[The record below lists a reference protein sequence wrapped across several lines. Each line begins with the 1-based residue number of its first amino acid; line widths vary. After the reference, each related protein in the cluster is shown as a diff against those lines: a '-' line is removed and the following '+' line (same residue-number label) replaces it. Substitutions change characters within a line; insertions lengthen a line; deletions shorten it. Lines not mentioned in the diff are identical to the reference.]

1 MAIVI
6 VHRKPSVAEFESVVA
21 SVGFRAHDH
30 GAVEVALANTLFCV
44 CAIEEQQVVGIGGI
58 VGDGAISFLLTG
70 VVVRPSHQ
78 RRVIGTLIVQ
88 ALCNAVEAL
97 PYKNMMMEIV
107 PQPGSR
113 SFYERFGFRA
123 SRSEPLGM
131 VRWFNEA

>member
-1 MAIVI
+1 MIMLPLKSLWLI
-6 VHRKPSVAEFESVVA
+6 PYFA
-21 SVGFRAHDH
+21 SVP
-30 GAVEVALANTLFCV
+30 LKSSKLF
-44 CAIEEQQVVGIGGI
+44 GIGRI

-78 RRVIGTLIVQ
+78 RRGIGTLIVQ